1 MDQQLKQRLIGTTL
15 VVSLIVIFVPLF
27 FEDRDSPGSAGQSL
41 DMTQLPGTLEE
52 RPVELPGGSGDIAE
66 TGKTDT
72 APAAGGY
79 RIVPL
84 NDPPPRS
91 ATRSTPPGGR
101 ELTTPEAGTD
111 EEFTIVD
118 EGASREQDV
127 APAKPANK
135 KVTVYP
141 LEPRE
146 PVQLPPPTRSKP
158 VYPVDPPLTVK
169 PTPPRAPAVDAG
181 NKPPGGEGNW
191 VIQAGS
197 FTGEANAR
205 NLVDKLRKS
214 NFPAFVEVIPG
225 ESGTT
230 MYRVRVGPELG
241 KARADQVKARIETA
255 VGIKGI
261 VIPVQ

>member
-27 FEDRDSPGSAGQSL
+27 FEDRDSPGSAGQSQ

-52 RPVELPGGSGDIAE
+52 RPVELPRGSSDIAE
-66 TGKTDT
+66 TGKTDA

-84 NDPPPRS
+84 NDPPRRS
-91 ATRSTPPGGR
+91 VTRSTASGGR
-101 ELTTPEAGTD
+101 DMAMSEPGTD
-111 EEFTIVD
+111 EEFAIVD
-118 EGASREQDV
+118 EGAGREQDV
-127 APAKPANK
+127 ALAKPANK

-141 LEPRE
+141 LESRE
-146 PVQLPPPTRSKP
+146 PVQLPSLARSKP
-158 VYPVDPPLTVK
+158 VYPVDPPLTGK
-169 PTPPRAPAVDAG
+169 LPPPHVPAVEGG
-181 NKPPGGEGNW
+181 NKPSTGEGNW

-241 KARADQVKARIETA
+241 KAQADQVKARIETA

-261 VIPVQ
+261 IIPVQ